1 MLATV
6 SSFLPSTIS
15 LALRVFPQGG
25 ESSIEITTDS
35 KSTVRNKY
43 SFSFVLEYVCFA
55 ECKLG

>member
-43 SFSFVLEYVCFA
+43 LFSFVLEYV
-55 ECKLG
+55 E